1 VTYETRLRD
10 EFARE
15 AMLALM
21 SYAQPVWNDEAR
33 QYVFTEPVMRSVAKT
48 AWDMANAMLEA
59 READRQRREAEAAV
73 E

>member
-1 VTYETRLRD
+1 
-10 EFARE
+10 
-15 AMLALM
+15 
-21 SYAQPVWNDEAR
+21 VWNDEAR

>member
-1 VTYETRLRD
+1 MPGCNDGVTYEERLRD
-10 EFARE
+10 EFALA
-15 AMLALM
+15 AMCALM
-21 SYAQPVWNDEAR
+21 DVSEL
-33 QYVFTEPVMRSVAKT
+33 VMCQVAKT